1 MLAPSPAKKYPRL
14 SVILNLDR
22 QLPDPWLLD
31 QSKPSRP
38 FPILSSV
45 TSWSWSFGHLLLR
58 LGPAQS
64 TKVCQPSYGADRPP
78 PQTGLQSSSSAAK
91 NISWWTSILHFP
103 LKTNPYSFY
112 TKSINLF
119 LFLLVVA
126 SILKGMGCLNFCF
139 IVPVLFLYRHPYSL
153 CSPSLGRGVG
163 PCLETLCQLL
173 DIQYLEEWPPAP
185 LGVGLWP
192 GSPDQ
197 FGKKSRESL
206 LVPKWEKAVNC
217 APQTERDPSAHREI
231 LYIYDEIRLFSLPVE
246 FVLIYL

>member
-1 MLAPSPAKKYPRL
+1 M
-14 SVILNLDR
+14 ILNLDR
-22 QLPDPWLLD
+22 ELPDPWLLD

-45 TSWSWSFGHLLLR
+45 TSWSWSFGHLLLKVGSR
-58 LGPAQS
+58 PKHQGVPAFIRGWP
-64 TKVCQPSYGADRPP
+64 PS
-78 PQTGLQSSSSAAK
+78 PQTGLQSWSSAAK
-91 NISWWTSILHFP
+91 NISWWASTLHFP

-126 SILKGMGCLNFCF
+126 SILKGNG
-139 IVPVLFLYRHPYSL
+139 VPILLFHCPLYFSYIDTPIL
-153 CSPSLGRGVG
+153 FAVPSLGRGVG

-192 GSPDQ
+192 GSPDPS
-197 FGKKSRESL
+197 GKKSRVLVGSKVREGGELSTTDWKRSL
-206 LVPKWEKAVNC
+206 SP
-217 APQTERDPSAHREI
+217 
-231 LYIYDEIRLFSLPVE
+231 
-246 FVLIYL
+246 

>member
-22 QLPDPWLLD
+22 ELPDPWLLD

-78 PQTGLQSSSSAAK
+78 HRRGCRADLQLPRTLVDEQAFCTFLWK
-91 NISWWTSILHFP
+91 R
-103 LKTNPYSFY
+103 SFY

-126 SILKGMGCLNFCF
+126 SILKGNGVSIL
-139 IVPVLFLYRHPYSL
+139 LFHCPLYFSYIDTPIL
-153 CSPSLGRGVG
+153 FAVPSLGRGVG

-192 GSPDQ
+192 GSPDP
-197 FGKKSRESL
+197 FGKKSRVLVGSKVREGGELSTTDWKRSL
-206 LVPKWEKAVNC
+206 SP
-217 APQTERDPSAHREI
+217 
-231 LYIYDEIRLFSLPVE
+231 
-246 FVLIYL
+246 

>member
-22 QLPDPWLLD
+22 ELPDPWLLD

-126 SILKGMGCLNFCF
+126 SILKGNGCLYFCF

-153 CSPSLGRGVG
+153 CSTQFGEGCRSLFGNSV
-163 PCLETLCQLL
+163 
-173 DIQYLEEWPPAP
+173 PAP
-185 LGVGLWP
+185 WHPIFGRMTSSSFRRWPLTWLSRPVWEEVKRVLVGSKVREGGELCTTDWKRSL
-192 GSPDQ
+192 SP
-197 FGKKSRESL
+197 
-206 LVPKWEKAVNC
+206 
-217 APQTERDPSAHREI
+217 
-231 LYIYDEIRLFSLPVE
+231 
-246 FVLIYL
+246 

>member
-22 QLPDPWLLD
+22 ELPDPWLLD

-64 TKVCQPSYGADRPP
+64 TKVCQPSYGAYRPP

-91 NISWWTSILHFP
+91 NISWWASTLHFP
-103 LKTNPYSFY
+103 LKINPYSCLHKVHKSVLILVGCSKHPKRKWGAY
-112 TKSINLF
+112 TFVSL
-119 LFLLVVA
+119 
-126 SILKGMGCLNFCF
+126 SR
-139 IVPVLFLYRHPYSL
+139 VLFLYRHPYSL

-163 PCLETLCQLL
+163 PCLETLCQFLN
-173 DIQYLEEWPPAP
+173 IQYLEEWPPAP
-185 LGVGLWP
+185 LGIGLWP
-192 GSPDQ
+192 GSPD
-197 FGKKSRESL
+197 
-206 LVPKWEKAVNC
+206 
-217 APQTERDPSAHREI
+217 
-231 LYIYDEIRLFSLPVE
+231 
-246 FVLIYL
+246 